1 MATDGFIFG
10 IDDVGALAVFG
21 FHAAIGLVL
30 IVLGLLVARQNL
42 IQGVLFGAI
51 GAMIGVVG
59 RSAGRIVSRR

>member
-10 IDDVGALAVFG
+10 IDDVGGLAVFG
-21 FHAAIGLVL
+21 FHAAIAFVL
-30 IVLGLLVARQNL
+30 IVLGLLVAGQNL
-42 IQGVLFGAI
+42 VQGGLFAAI